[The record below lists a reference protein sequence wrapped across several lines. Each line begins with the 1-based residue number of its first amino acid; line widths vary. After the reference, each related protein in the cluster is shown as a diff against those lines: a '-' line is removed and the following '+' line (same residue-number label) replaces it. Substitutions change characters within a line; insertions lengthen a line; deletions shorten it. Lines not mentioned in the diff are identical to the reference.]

1 MICAA
6 STHYLKVWSLFMHS
20 GVGMHVNFG
29 FFVQQTGVG
38 SFMLGFLM
46 HRKKKT
52 YLCLVLGGSNYS
64 AFMQYLSL
72 H

>member
-1 MICAA
+1 
-6 STHYLKVWSLFMHS
+6 MHS

-29 FFVQQTGVG
+29 FFVQQTGIG